1 MAIKTH
7 PNQRTIIINRDLPKK
22 TKENQRPYIAAY
34 IDNIAAASK
43 NLNGVAF
50 KLYCYLLSNENYFS
64 LAFSPQDFVNNFGG
78 TVKSAQTAFAE
89 LEQKGYI
96 ICREKNTFVF
106 CEVSNKQPEAAIQ
119 PEIVEQSENVA
130 ATSNSRVSVILPSE
144 SANEIVTC
152 TPVKRNWKEEL
163 M

>member
-22 TKENQRPYIAAY
+22 TKENQRPYVAAY

-43 NLNGVAF
+43 DLNGVAF

-64 LAFSPQDFVNNFGG
+64 LSFSPQDFVNNFGG
-78 TVKSAQTAFAE
+78 TIKSAQTAFQE

-96 ICREKNTFVF
+96 ICREKNTFIF
-106 CEVSNKQPEAAIQ
+106 NEVSNKELETAEV
-119 PEIVEQSENVA
+119 EIADAQQRKVTV
-130 ATSNSRVSVILPSE
+130 VLPSE
-144 SANEIVTC
+144 SANGVITS
-152 TPVKRNWKEEL
+152 TPAKRNWKEEL